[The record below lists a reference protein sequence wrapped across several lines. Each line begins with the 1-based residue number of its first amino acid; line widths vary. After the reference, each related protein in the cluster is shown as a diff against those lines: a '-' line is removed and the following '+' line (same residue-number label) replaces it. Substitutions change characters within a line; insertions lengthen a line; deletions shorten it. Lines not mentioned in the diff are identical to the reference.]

1 MNSRTIETVTICDY
15 TENDGQI
22 FAGLLSQH
30 GYNVNICGSDNGDEM
45 LSLQSCAPDFV
56 IVDKDFMSGD
66 NTELVSL
73 VRDMDPGSFVVFM
86 SSEYSDSLRA
96 EINSLDNA
104 LYLLKPVDVQTIA
117 SSLKEVESIRESR
130 RAGSVRAAVSDSD
143 IEDMLCSLGLSAKLK
158 GFGFLKECVYATL
171 EKPELLGSISK
182 KLYPCVGERIGTSS
196 ASVEKNIR
204 ASISMAFKE
213 DSGNKLRDF
222 VHGNKC
228 PTNGAV
234 IRALYEHYAAE

>member
-22 FAGLLSQH
+22 FAGMLSQH
-30 GYNVNICGSDNGDEM
+30 GYNVNICGS
-45 LSLQSCAPDFV
+45 LSEDLLLSQHSSAPDCV
-56 IVDKDFMSGD
+56 IVDDALSD
-66 NTELVSL
+66 RNDTELVSL
-73 VRDMDPGSFVVFM
+73 VRDIDSDSFVVFI
-86 SSEYSDSLRA
+86 SSEYSDRLRT

-104 LYLLKPVDVQTIA
+104 LYLLKPVDVQTVA
-117 SSLKEVESIRESR
+117 LSLKEAESIRASR
-130 RAGSVRAAVSDSD
+130 RTGSVRTAVSDSV
-143 IEDMLCSLGLSAKLK
+143 IEDMLCSLGFSAKLK
-158 GFGFLKECVYATL
+158 GFGFLKECIYATL

-182 KLYPCVGERIGTSS
+182 KLYPCVGERIGAAP